1 MKDDLGKLNVNIDPD
16 EVKKLVKEYKK
27 LKKYMRSP
35 LYEIREMDGKEK
47 IIKDLLS
54 DYDEQNQNGPFNQNM
69 PDNFSGKFF
78 DF

>member
-47 IIKDLLS
+47 MLS
-54 DYDEQNQNGPFNQNM
+54 NVPNERARVRRGRTL
-69 PDNFSGKFF
+69 GE
-78 DF
+78 

>member
-27 LKKYMRSP
+27 LKKYMRSS

-54 DYDEQNQNGPFNQNM
+54 DYDEQNQN
-69 PDNFSGKFF
+69 
-78 DF
+78 